1 MIRSR
6 FRYYTATNTSYELVI
21 TLEAD
26 RKETGQSRCTVRIHR
41 SYTATN
47 TLFITSEAVGVA
59 LVAGGGFS
67 AQIQDN
73 RVDNSQIVY
82 GDHTTTCEY
91 YDVN

>member
-47 TLFITSEAVGVA
+47 TLFITLEAVGVA

-67 AQIQDN
+67 AQIQGITGLTT
-73 RVDNSQIVY
+73 VKSYTII
-82 GDHTTTCEY
+82 TTTY
-91 YDVN
+91 VNMM